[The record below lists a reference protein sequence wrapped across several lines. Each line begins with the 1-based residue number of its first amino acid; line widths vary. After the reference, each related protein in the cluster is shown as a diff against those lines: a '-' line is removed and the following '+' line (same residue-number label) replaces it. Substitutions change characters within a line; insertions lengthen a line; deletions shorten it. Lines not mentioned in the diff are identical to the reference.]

1 MELPKR
7 KKGRYIGIGAVL
19 LSFAVIIASFL
30 IMLNSYNARTHN
42 SINRISEI
50 NRLMELDTTLVTG

>member
-42 SINRISEI
+42 SINRISEYI
-50 NRLMELDTTLVTG
+50 LRKLQTG